1 MTRTT
6 LASSLALASIAA
18 LAFALA
24 PRGIASPA
32 EQAQATAPKT
42 ASAAGTEDQAAKRRD
57 VLKLFEM
64 NGMRDTMKAQV
75 DSMLQGFLQT
85 PGMDADMVEAM
96 KAEFSDGLNQL
107 IELSVQ
113 PYMDNFSHDDIKG
126 MIAFSE
132 TPLGKRI
139 AAAQP
144 KLMAESSAIGMK
156 WGQSLQPKLM
166 KRMEEARKKKTGN

>member
-6 LASSLALASIAA
+6 ITRSLVLASAA
-18 LAFALA
+18 VLAFALA

-32 EQAQATAPKT
+32 DPAQATTQKST
-42 ASAAGTEDQAAKRRD
+42 TGSEDQAAKRRD
-57 VLKLFEM
+57 VLKLFEL

-75 DSMLQGFLQT
+75 DSMMQGFLQT
-85 PGMDADMVEAM
+85 PGMDPELIEAM
-96 KAEFSDGLNQL
+96 RAEFSDGLNQL
-107 IELSVQ
+107 VELSVQ
-113 PYMDNFSHDDIKG
+113 PYMDNFTHEDIKG

-139 AAAQP
+139 AAVQP

-166 KRMEEARKKKTGN
+166 KRMEEARKKKAGN